1 VGDRVVPAG
10 TLDRCRSARTAA
22 DLGERDEEAA
32 LRSSNPML
40 NRMLRNAVRDRV
52 PAGGA
57 PQYGQQGYA
66 PQYGQPGYGQPGYGQ
81 PQYGQAGYG
90 QYGTQ
95 TPYPTTPGMVAPQ
108 VRPMTIDD
116 VVIRTLGLIGLT
128 GVVGALSWVLLPSA
142 GPIAGVLLAVACIA
156 TLGIALFSW
165 FRPITNPAVIA
176 VYAVSQGLL
185 LGTVSR
191 VFESFYP
198 GIVLQAV
205 VGTFAIFAGM
215 TVLYK
220 FRVLRATPKF
230 TKFVIGALIG
240 VVVLSVF
247 NLVLSAFGHNPGLI
261 QYTVTG
267 KVSWLPIV
275 FSLVCIVVGALT
287 FVLDFAAV
295 EEGVRAGAPQK
306 YAWYCAF
313 ALLAGLIFLYWQI
326 LRMLGYL
333 RR

>member
-1 VGDRVVPAG
+1 M
-10 TLDRCRSARTAA
+10 
-22 DLGERDEEAA
+22 
-32 LRSSNPML
+32 RSSNPML

-57 PQYGQQGYA
+57 AQYGRQGGGYAPQYGQPGYG
-66 PQYGQPGYGQPGYGQ
+66 QSGYGQPGYGQPGYGQ
-81 PQYGQAGYG
+81 PG
-90 QYGTQ
+90 YGTQ
-95 TPYPTTPGMVAPQ
+95 TPYPTTPGMVAPPQ

-116 VVIRTLGLIGLT
+116 VVIRTLGLIALT

-142 GPIAGVLLAVACIA
+142 GPLAGVLLAVALIA

-165 FRPITNPAVIA
+165 FRPITNPAVIS
-176 VYAVSQGLL
+176 VYAVAQGLL

-191 VFESFYP
+191 VFEHYYP

-205 VGTFAIFAGM
+205 VGTFAIFVGI

-230 TKFVIGALIG
+230 TKFVIGALVGI
-240 VVVLSVF
+240 VVLSLF

-261 QYTVTG
+261 QYGVTG

-295 EEGVRAGAPQK
+295 EEGVRAGAPLR
-306 YAWYCAF
+306 YAWFCAF
-313 ALLAGLIFLYWQI
+313 GLLVGLIFLYWQI

>member
-1 VGDRVVPAG
+1 MLPAG

-22 DLGERDEEAA
+22 DLGGRDEEAA

-66 PQYGQPGYGQPGYGQ
+66 PQYGQGYGQPGYGQ
-81 PQYGQAGYG
+81 PQYGQPGYG

-326 LRMLGYL
+326 LRILGYL